1 MPSCDC
7 YWTPLSQVMAWW
19 RWKTSHYL
27 GQCWPRPSKQ
37 DGVTW
42 PQWVKAR
49 TSETGAGPKLRPRI
63 LTTSVFITWA
73 RASNLKYTA
82 IFFWCH
88 YAILSTVYRVYDANK
103 SIHTNTSELGMSR
116 WWPFVVPV
124 SWCPVRPCHS
134 GSFGDRTPVT
144 CVHSRV
150 ADLRMSS
157 GMTAWLGA
165 GVAALWLADQSHT
178 PLEWHLTTSKN

>member
-7 YWTPLSQVMAWW
+7 HWTPLSQVMAWW
-19 RWKTSHYL
+19 RRKTSHCL

-49 TSETGAGPKLRPRI
+49 TSECGAGPKLRPRI

-82 IFFWCH
+82 IFSGITMLFSAPYIAYMTQIKVFIQKLVNWECLAGGH
-88 YAILSTVYRVYDANK
+88 
-103 SIHTNTSELGMSR
+103 
-116 WWPFVVPV
+116 
-124 SWCPVRPCHS
+124 SWCRFR
-134 GSFGDRTPVT
+134 GARYDRATAVHLVT
-144 CVHSRV
+144 GHPWRV
-150 ADLRMSS
+150 FTRGWSI
-157 GMTAWLGA
+157 
-165 GVAALWLADQSHT
+165 
-178 PLEWHLTTSKN
+178 LEWAAGWRRDWAPRWRLCGWPPNDIPH